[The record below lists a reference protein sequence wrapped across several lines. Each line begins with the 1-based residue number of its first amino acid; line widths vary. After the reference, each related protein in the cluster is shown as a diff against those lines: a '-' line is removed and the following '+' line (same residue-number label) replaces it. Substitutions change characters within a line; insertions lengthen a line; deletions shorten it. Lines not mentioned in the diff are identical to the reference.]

1 MTEPSPDRSGGPWVV
16 REGALSGVRV
26 LDLTRILSG
35 PFASMILAD
44 LGADVIKIEDVGSG
58 DDTRHWGP
66 PFHGADAAYYHSVNR
81 NKRSLAV
88 DLKSEEGLALV
99 LRLARSAD
107 VLLENF
113 RPGTAERLGLG
124 YAALSA
130 ENPRLVYGSV
140 SGHGHTGPLSRNAG
154 YDAIAQAMSGAMSVT
169 GEPDGEPVRFGVA
182 GADLSAG
189 LWATIGVLAA
199 LQSRER
205 TGLGQHVDVAL
216 VDGLTSL
223 LTYVAQN
230 WFASGETPRRYGSA
244 HPNIVPYQG
253 FPTSDGNIMVAVGND
268 SLWRRFAPVV
278 ALDDLAS
285 DPRFATNPDRVRN
298 RDELLPLIEGALA
311 SRTTAEWTQA
321 LEAAGIPVGPILT
334 VPDALMHPQLHAR
347 EMVVELPHPV
357 EGTVRSLGSPVKLSG
372 TPPRLRHASPAHGE
386 HTAEILTAMG
396 FGDADVRR
404 LRDGGVVKG

>member
-1 MTEPSPDRSGGPWVV
+1 MTDTTEAGDPWVV

-26 LDLTRILSG
+26 LDLTRILAG

-44 LGADVIKIEDVGSG
+44 LGADVIKIEDVGAG

-66 PFHGADAAYYHSVNR
+66 PFHGNDAAYYHSVNR

-99 LRLARSAD
+99 LRVARSAD

-113 RPGTAERLGLG
+113 RPGTAGRLGLG

-199 LQSRER
+199 LQSREQ
-205 TGLGQHVDVAL
+205 TGRGQHVDVAL
-216 VDGLTSL
+216 VDGLASL

-253 FPTSDGNIMVAVGND
+253 FPTSDGDIMVAVGND
-268 SLWRRFAPVV
+268 SLWRRFAPVLG
-278 ALDDLAS
+278 LDDLAV

-298 RDELLPLIEGALA
+298 RDELLPLIEQALA
-311 SRTTAEWTQA
+311 ARTTAQWTQA
-321 LEAAGIPVGPILT
+321 LETAGIPVGPILT
-334 VPDALMHPQLHAR
+334 VPDALTHPQLLAR
-347 EMVVELPHPV
+347 EMVVDLPHPV

-372 TPPRLRHASPAHGE
+372 TPPQLRHASPAHGE
-386 HTAEILTAMG
+386 HTGEILAAMG
-396 FGDADVRR
+396 FGEQDIRR
-404 LRDGGVVKG
+404 LLDGGVVKG

>member
-1 MTEPSPDRSGGPWVV
+1 MNQSGDQPWVV
-16 REGALSGVRV
+16 REGALSPLRV

-44 LGADVIKIEDVGSG
+44 LGADVIKIEDVGAG

-66 PFHGADAAYYHSVNR
+66 PFHGTDAAYYHSVNR

-88 DLKSEEGLALV
+88 DLKNDDGLALV

-107 VLLENF
+107 VVLENF

-124 YAALSA
+124 YAALCA

-189 LWATIGVLAA
+189 LWVTIGVLAA

-205 TGLGQHVDVAL
+205 TGQGQHVDVAL
-216 VDGLTSL
+216 VDGLASL

-230 WFASGETPRRYGSA
+230 WFASGATPARYGSA

-253 FPTSDGNIMVAVGND
+253 FPTSDGDIMIAVGND
-268 SLWRRFAPVV
+268 SLWRRFAPVLG
-278 ALDDLAS
+278 LDDLAS

-298 RDELLPLIEGALA
+298 RAVLLPLIESALVG
-311 SRTTAEWTQA
+311 RTTAESTQA

-334 VPDALMHPQLHAR
+334 VPDALRHPQLQAR
-347 EMVVELPHPV
+347 DMTVDLPHPV

-372 TPPRLRHASPAHGE
+372 TPPQLRHASPGHGE
-386 HTAEILTAMG
+386 HTAEILAAMG
-396 FGDADVRR
+396 FGDDDIQR
-404 LRDGGVVKG
+404 LRAGGVVKG